1 MYGTNIKLKHKTT
14 EIFVS
19 DNYASFQG
27 TWPGNEDVNMITL
40 VVPLEDGIDVPM
52 VRIDKTDRT
61 GKGYLFSVKIIV
73 LDNYGEIAKNL
84 IFE

>member
-1 MYGTNIKLKHKTT
+1 MCGINIKLKHKIS

-27 TWPGNEDVNMITL
+27 TWLGTEDVNMITL
-40 VVPLEDGIDVPM
+40 VVPLEDGIDVPT

-61 GKGYLFSVKIIV
+61 GKGYLSSVKIIV
-73 LDNYGEIAKNL
+73 LDNYGEIAKKS
-84 IFE
+84 